1 MTKTKKRYL
10 GRFILSIVVYVVML
24 AVAVW
29 LLPQFEQLLPR
40 LLIMLLPVAPTV
52 AALLFFVKALAQ
64 FDEFQRRVQF
74 EAVAFSF
81 GATAVLTFG
90 YGFLEIAGLPSISWL
105 YIMPF
110 MVVMWGLGQAIAMRR
125 YQDQ

>member
-1 MTKTKKRYL
+1 MMNKMMKQYL
-10 GRFILSIVVYVVML
+10 GRFIVSIAVYVAML
-24 AVAVW
+24 IVAVW
-29 LLPQFEQLLPR
+29 LLPKFEQLWPR
-40 LLIMLLPVAPTV
+40 LLIALLPVVPIA
-52 AALLFFVKALAQ
+52 AALLFFVKAVAQ

-110 MVVMWGLGQAIAMRR
+110 MVVMWSLGQAIAMRR
-125 YQDQ
+125 YS

>member
-1 MTKTKKRYL
+1 MMNKMMKQYL
-10 GRFILSIVVYVVML
+10 GRFIVSIVIYMVML
-24 AVAVW
+24 TVTVW
-29 LLPQFEQLLPR
+29 LMPKFEQLWPR
-40 LLIMLLPVAPTV
+40 LLLALLPVAPTV
-52 AALLFFVKALAQ
+52 AALLFFIKALAQ

-110 MVVMWGLGQAIAMRR
+110 MVVMWSLGQAIAMRR
-125 YQDQ
+125 YS

>member
-1 MTKTKKRYL
+1 MNKMMKQYL
-10 GRFILSIVVYVVML
+10 WRVIVSIVIYMVML
-24 AVAVW
+24 VVAVW
-29 LLPQFEQLLPR
+29 LMPKFEQLLPR
-40 LLIMLLPVAPTV
+40 LLLALLPVVPTV

-90 YGFLEIAGLPSISWL
+90 YGFLEIAGLPSLSWL

-125 YQDQ
+125 YS

>member
-1 MTKTKKRYL
+1 MMNKMMKQYV
-10 GRFILSIVVYVVML
+10 GRVIVSIVIYMVML
-24 AVAVW
+24 TVAVW
-29 LLPQFEQLLPR
+29 LMPKFEQLLPR
-40 LLIMLLPVAPTV
+40 LLLALLPVAPTV
-52 AALLFFVKALAQ
+52 AALLFFIKALAQ

-110 MVVMWGLGQAIAMRR
+110 MVVMWSLGQAIAMRR
-125 YQDQ
+125 YS

>member
-1 MTKTKKRYL
+1 MMNKMMKQYV
-10 GRFILSIVVYVVML
+10 GRFIVSIVIYMVML
-24 AVAVW
+24 TVAVW
-29 LLPQFEQLLPR
+29 LMPKFEQLLPR
-40 LLIMLLPVAPTV
+40 LLLALLPVAPTV

-110 MVVMWGLGQAIAMRR
+110 MVVMWSLGQAIAMRR
-125 YQDQ
+125 YS